1 MSVLV
6 LGATGTVGPHVVRA
20 LLSRGEPTRVL
31 TRDPRRAREIL
42 PAGAVVVEGDPE
54 HDDVLLDAAA
64 GVRAVFLLSSHGR
77 RMADV
82 QLGIIRALRRQAV
95 RIVKLSGTSTAITP
109 DGPHAC
115 RQHWEV
121 EQVLAAS
128 GAVHVIL
135 RPNAFMQT
143 LVDQTMLPA
152 ARSGGTVPNAL
163 GAAGLSMISAR
174 DVGDCAAVALTDPRW
189 DGQILRLTGP
199 RSVTVPEV
207 AELISVRI
215 GHPVTVTVSTPA
227 AMRRVLADRGMPTW
241 EAEHFEEMYRL
252 FRSGR
257 SESVTDDVRRL
268 LGHGPIDLTDHLAD
282 LLARPTPQNSS
293 GDAHDA

>member
-1 MSVLV
+1 MSTLV

-20 LLSRGEPTRVL
+20 LLDRGEAARVL
-31 TRDPRRAREIL
+31 TRDARRAREIL
-42 PAGAVVVEGDPE
+42 PAGAEVVEGDPE
-54 HDDVLLDAAA
+54 HDDVLLDAAS

-82 QLGIIRALRRQAV
+82 QLGILRALRRQAV

-128 GAVHVIL
+128 GAPHVVL

-163 GAAGLSMISAR
+163 GTAGLSMISAR

-189 DGQILRLTGP
+189 DGQTLRLTGP
-199 RSVTVPEV
+199 RSVTVSEI
-207 AELISVRI
+207 AGLISARI
-215 GHPVTVTVSTPA
+215 GRPVAVADTTPA
-227 AMRRVLADRGMPTW
+227 AMRHLLAGRGMQTW
-241 EAEHFEEMYRL
+241 EAEHFEEMYLL
-252 FRSGR
+252 FRSGL
-257 SESVTDDVRRL
+257 SEFVTDDVRRL
-268 LGHGPIDLTDHLAD
+268 LGRDPIDLADHLAG
-282 LLARPTPQNSS
+282 RPDTPMNGS
-293 GDAHDA
+293 GDTHDA